1 MKGNSPSPQSHC
13 RSAAWACAFLLAAG
27 LLSTIPLTVAPTV
40 ACADDAGEGEA
51 FTVPVDRILQRLE
64 AMKLTLPGEA
74 YPAPIW
80 NFANT
85 ELQSQV
91 EQALE
96 RLGLTQAVRD
106 KRLSVALMD
115 ITDLHNPVLASLN
128 GDKMFYAA
136 SLPKIAILLAAFED
150 IAAGKLELTPEL
162 EELMKKMIRDSSNS
176 AATQIMHMV
185 GKERIAEVL
194 TSNRY
199 RLYDP
204 QHGGGLWLGK
214 DFAKKG
220 LWRRDPINNLSHGAT
235 AMEVARFWY
244 MLETDLLVTPEYSEK
259 MREILGE
266 THLNHKFAKA
276 LMGIDPYA
284 QIMRKSGS
292 WRTFHADSALI
303 RHGGY
308 AYIIV
313 GLSNDKNGSR
323 WLEDIGREFDAVIA
337 QRHPAS
343 KDPQ

>member
-1 MKGNSPSPQSHC
+1 MKGNRPM
-13 RSAAWACAFLLAAG
+13 REARRASATWTCVLLLAVGIVSA
-27 LLSTIPLTVAPTV
+27 IAR
-40 ACADDAGEGEA
+40 ADDVGEGEA
-51 FTVPVDRILQRLE
+51 ITVPADKVQQHLK
-64 AMKLTLPGEA
+64 AMKLRPAGDD
-74 YPAPIW
+74 PAPIW
-80 NFANT
+80 NFANL
-85 ELQSQV
+85 ELQNEV
-91 EQALE
+91 EQALK
-96 RLGLTQAVRD
+96 RLGLDQAVRE

-115 ITDLHNPVLASLN
+115 ITDIHNPALASLN

-136 SLPKIAILLAAFED
+136 SLPKIAILLAAFEE

-162 EELMKKMIRDSSNS
+162 DDLMKRMIRNSSNS
-176 AATQIMHMV
+176 AATEVMHRV

-194 TSNRY
+194 TSSRY

-244 MLETDLLVTPEYSEK
+244 MLETDLLVTPEYSKK
-259 MREILGE
+259 MREILGK

-276 LMGIDPYA
+276 LMAIDPSA
-284 QIMRKSGS
+284 EIMRKSGS

-303 RHGGY
+303 RHGGF

-323 WLEDIGREFDAVIA
+323 WLGDIEREFDAVIA
-337 QRHPAS
+337 KRNAAR
-343 KDPQ
+343 KDPK